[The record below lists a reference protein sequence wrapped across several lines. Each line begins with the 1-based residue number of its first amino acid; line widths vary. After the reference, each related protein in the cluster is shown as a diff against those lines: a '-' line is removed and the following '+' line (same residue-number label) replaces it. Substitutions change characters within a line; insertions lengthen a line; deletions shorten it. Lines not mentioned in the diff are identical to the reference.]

1 MAIGNYIKNL
11 RTARGLSQ
19 EELGRMVGVQ
29 RAAVQKWESGKTTN
43 LKRETIKKLA
53 EFFGVS
59 PAAFIAES
67 IKQEDVSTTHISVP
81 VYGYIPAGIPMEAI
95 EDVLGYEDIP
105 ADWARGN
112 KSFFALK
119 IKGDSMYPNY
129 LDGDVIIFEKTDTA
143 ESGKDVAVFISNM
156 EATFKRLERS
166 FDGITI
172 KPLNPSYPPRT
183 FTNEE
188 VVSLP
193 VRILGVARELRR
205 QAL

>member
-1 MAIGNYIKNL
+1 MAIGNYIKSL
-11 RTARGLSQ
+11 RTAKGLSQ
-19 EELGRMVGVQ
+19 EELGKMVGVQ

-67 IKQEDVSTTHISVP
+67 IKLNEIEATHIPVP

-143 ESGKDVAVFISNM
+143 DSGKDVAVFINNS
-156 EATFKRLERS
+156 EATFKRLERTLE
-166 FDGITI
+166 GITI
-172 KPLNPSYPPRT
+172 KPLNPSYPPRS
-183 FTNEE
+183 FTNDE
-188 VVSLP
+188 VLNLP

-205 QAL
+205 QTL